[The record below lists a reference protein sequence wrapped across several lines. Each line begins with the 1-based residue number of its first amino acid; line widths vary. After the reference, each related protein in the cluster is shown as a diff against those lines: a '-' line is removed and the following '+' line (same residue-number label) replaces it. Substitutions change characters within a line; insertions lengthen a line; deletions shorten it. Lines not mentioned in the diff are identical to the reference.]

1 MFTYSCTR
9 YLPSSLYTENSS
21 ANKVQEAPS
30 AQDAEKAKLG
40 KPDRHSHALSGLT
53 VKCIYPRTLSP
64 CQESVYPMNFV
75 HFAEPSWAGRCY
87 EAKNQI
93 KDQAEGSTALAPSE
107 KVLKEEDVVPT

>member
-1 MFTYSCTR
+1 
-9 YLPSSLYTENSS
+9 
-21 ANKVQEAPS
+21 
-30 AQDAEKAKLG
+30 
-40 KPDRHSHALSGLT
+40 
-53 VKCIYPRTLSP
+53 
-64 CQESVYPMNFV
+64 MNFV